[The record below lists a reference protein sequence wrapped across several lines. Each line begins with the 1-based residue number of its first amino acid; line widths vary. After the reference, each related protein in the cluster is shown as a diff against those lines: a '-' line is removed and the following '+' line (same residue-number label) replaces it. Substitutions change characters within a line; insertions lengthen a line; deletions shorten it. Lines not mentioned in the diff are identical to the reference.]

1 MTQPTVD
8 LRLRP
13 YQPEDFDALYTI
25 DQACYPPGIAYSK
38 RTLRLFLRFPGAE
51 CLVAEAD
58 GRIAGFILAEH
69 EGERAHLITIDV
81 LAAERRRGVGTAL
94 LRAIERTLAARG
106 VRQVELETA
115 TDNHAAI
122 AFWQKHGYR
131 TAAVL
136 KSYYPGPVDAF
147 AMYKHL
153 LAAGK

>member
-1 MTQPTVD
+1 MKPT
-8 LRLRP
+8 LRP
-13 YQPEDFDALYTI
+13 YAPKDFEELYTI

-38 RTLRLFLRFPGAE
+38 RTLRLFLRLPGAE
-51 CLVAEAD
+51 CLVAEAA

-94 LRAIERTLAARG
+94 LRAIEQAVAARG
-106 VRQVELETA
+106 VRQVTLETA

-131 TAAVL
+131 TVGVL
-136 KSYYPGPVDAF
+136 KNYYLDRLDAYSMHKPLPVPKEA
-147 AMYKHL
+147 
-153 LAAGK
+153 